1 MNILEFISGSPW
13 ISFFLALVIGEV
25 LKSVLYLLPKRM
37 IRSADIRTNGW
48 PPAHCD
54 ADGDFKQDTENN
66 S

>member
-1 MNILEFISGSPW
+1 MAF
-13 ISFFLALVIGEV
+13 VIGEV

-54 ADGDFKQDTENN
+54 ADWDFKPEVENK
-66 S
+66 